1 MSHVDLSHNTGLRS
15 LTLRFYW
22 CIRAPWISSKEER
35 AMISTVLSRIHSPDF
50 RDITLHITFPASGYN
65 DPRWLSRLDMRVLD
79 HLFPSGSTAKS
90 SSLSREDAKRVESVA
105 KKLKTVTLALTFS
118 RTMDVREFGI
128 IQKVITAQLPT
139 LSSKRVL
146 RIIHVFRE

>member
-1 MSHVDLSHNTGLRS
+1 
-15 LTLRFYW
+15 
-22 CIRAPWISSKEER
+22 
-35 AMISTVLSRIHSPDF
+35 
-50 RDITLHITFPASGYN
+50 
-65 DPRWLSRLDMRVLD
+65 MRVLD

-146 RIIHVFRE
+146 RIVHVFRE